1 MTPAEIV
8 SGAFRGLEYAGL
20 LGFVGVVV
28 MRQLARQPP
37 HLDWVRPRMERAL
50 ALALLGGVATVAL
63 APSGAAA
70 ARVAIELAAFVMC
83 LRWGPG
89 AVPAGFA
96 AVLLLAPAGHAGA
109 AQPPAPAIL
118 VDELHVL
125 SAGIWAGGVLVLATL
140 RPPDGWRSPGAQDL
154 LTRFGRVAMVAFA
167 FTALTGLL
175 RAIEELTGFSDL
187 WQTAYGVVLVAKSVG
202 VLAMLAIAAVTWR
215 RGVPLARSDAL
226 VALGVVAASGLLA
239 AFPNPPAGA

>member
-50 ALALLGGVATVAL
+50 ALALLGGGATVAL

-70 ARVAIELAAFVMC
+70 APAAIELAAPRVGP
-83 LRWGPG
+83 RWGPR

-96 AVLLLAPAGHAGA
+96 AG
-109 AQPPAPAIL
+109 PPP
-118 VDELHVL
+118 
-125 SAGIWAGGVLVLATL
+125 
-140 RPPDGWRSPGAQDL
+140 
-154 LTRFGRVAMVAFA
+154 
-167 FTALTGLL
+167 
-175 RAIEELTGFSDL
+175 
-187 WQTAYGVVLVAKSVG
+187 
-202 VLAMLAIAAVTWR
+202 
-215 RGVPLARSDAL
+215 
-226 VALGVVAASGLLA
+226 
-239 AFPNPPAGA
+239 

>member
-8 SGAFRGLEYAGL
+8 SGAFRGLELAGL

-28 MRQLARQPP
+28 MRQLGGQPP
-37 HLDWVRPRMERAL
+37 HLNWARPSMDRAL
-50 ALALLGGVATVAL
+50 GLALLGGVATVAL
-63 APSGAAA
+63 SPSWIGAT
-70 ARVAIELAAFVMC
+70 RVAAELAALVMC
-83 LRWGPG
+83 WRWGPG

-96 AVLLLAPAGHAGA
+96 AVLLLAPAGHAAG
-109 AQPPAPAIL
+109 AQPVVPAIL
-118 VDELHVL
+118 VDELHVA
-125 SAGIWAGGVLVLATL
+125 SAGVWAGGVLVLATL
-140 RPPDGWRSPGAQDL
+140 RPPDGWRSLQGQDL

-175 RAIEELTGFSDL
+175 RATEELTGFTDL
-187 WQTAYGVVLVAKSVG
+187 WQTAYGAVLVAKSLG
-202 VLAMLAIAAVTWR
+202 VLAMLALAAATWR

-226 VALGVVAASGLLA
+226 LALAVMAATGLLA

>member
-28 MRQLARQPP
+28 MRQLGGQPP
-37 HLDWVRPRMERAL
+37 HLRWARPGMERAL
-50 ALALLGGVATVAL
+50 ALALLGGMATVAL
-63 APSGAAA
+63 SPSWVGA
-70 ARVAIELAAFVMC
+70 ARVAAELAALIFC
-83 LRWGPG
+83 LRWGRG
-89 AVPAGFA
+89 AVPMAFV
-96 AVLLLAPAGHAGA
+96 AVLLLGPAGHAAGA
-109 AQPPAPAIL
+109 EPAVPAIL
-118 VDELHVL
+118 VDELHIL

-140 RPPDGWRSPGAQDL
+140 RPPDGWRGREGQDL

-175 RAIEELTGFSDL
+175 RATEELTGFSDL
-187 WQTAYGVVLVAKSVG
+187 WQTAYGVVLVVKSGG
-202 VLAMLAIAAVTWR
+202 VLAMLVFAAITWR
-215 RGVPLARSDAL
+215 RGVPVARSDAL
-226 VALGVVAASGLLA
+226 TAVAVMAATGLLA

>member
-8 SGAFRGLEYAGL
+8 SGAFRGVEYAGL

-37 HLDWVRPRMERAL
+37 HLSWVRPSMERAL
-50 ALALLGGVATVAL
+50 ALALLGGVTTVAL
-63 APSGAAA
+63 APSWVGA
-70 ARVAIELAAFVMC
+70 ARVVVEVAALVMC

-96 AVLLLAPAGHAGA
+96 AVLLLAPAGHAA
-109 AQPPAPAIL
+109 NAEPLVPAIL
-118 VDELHVL
+118 VDELHVV

-140 RPPDGWRSPGAQDL
+140 RPPDGWRSPGGQDL

-175 RAIEELTGFSDL
+175 RATEQVAGFSDL

-202 VLAMLAIAAVTWR
+202 VLAMLALAAVTWR
-215 RGVPLARSDAL
+215 RAVPLARSDAL
-226 VALGVVAASGLLA
+226 MALAVVAATGLLA